1 MNRKSFSA
9 KPGILSHPILLA
21 VCIVSALS
29 LYAPVA
35 VAQEATGISGNTSA
49 STELR
54 RYNIPAQPLSEA
66 LIEFGKQSGLQV
78 TTGSALVAG
87 KQAPSVSGT
96 LSAEQVLNRLLA
108 GNDLRYEVN
117 GGMVRLA
124 SGTETTALPPVRIG
138 AQGLSG
144 MADLPPAYAGGQVA
158 RGGRIG
164 LLGNRDIF
172 DTPFSVTSYTAEL
185 IENQQA
191 RTVADV
197 IRNDSSAYLI
207 NPGQGGISLGT
218 TAIRGF
224 IGGGAATDMY
234 DGLPNMTFS
243 SPTVRTLER
252 VEIFKGPNA
261 LLNGGVSPAVSGAIN
276 LVPKR
281 PTETALT
288 RLTADYDYKSR
299 FGAHADLS
307 RRFGS
312 KKQFGTRLN
321 AVYHKGEAA
330 VEDMEEELGEVALA
344 LEYRADKL
352 RLETILDY
360 SSRHLDGGNYGHILS
375 SNATSLP
382 SAPDLDETIHQPWE
396 REQSKFARAL
406 LRAEYSPDKT
416 WTLHAAYGVIDSEF
430 YDLRAFN
437 RRDLDANGNFSS
449 RFWQG
454 IETHKKYTWNTG
466 IRGQFKT
473 GEITHQLSVETVRSD
488 ERAAID
494 FMRVTDNDVTSNLYQ
509 PRFIA
514 RPQFDQITRNPTKT
528 GDNVYS
534 SIAIADT
541 MGFFDERVLLTAG
554 IRRQTIDTKNFN
566 RRTGMP
572 TRQYD
577 KSANTPAVG
586 LVVKPWRFMSIY
598 GNYIEALEQGPTA
611 PRTAINAGEV
621 FPPQETEQIEF
632 GMKFDLDGLGLTA
645 GVFQIERPS
654 GITENRRFSVDGEQR
669 NRGLE
674 LNAFG
679 ELRPNLRLLGGITYI
694 DSKLTHTQGGR
705 FDGNDAPGV
714 PELAAVLNL
723 QWDSPVLP
731 GLTLTARAEHMG
743 DQYIRSRSDNK
754 VRAPSY
760 ELYSIGAHYTRTM
773 GNQKFTFRAN
783 VNNLFDKDYWTG
795 FAGDDNY
802 LYLGS
807 PRRMNLSVSMDF

>member
-1 MNRKSFSA
+1 MNCRTTSTKSNVFSY
-9 KPGILSHPILLA
+9 PTLLSIYIFTALTLSAPASLA
-21 VCIVSALS
+21 QQSPA
-29 LYAPVA
+29 A
-35 VAQEATGISGNTSA
+35 GNNTSA

-78 TTGSALVAG
+78 TTSSVLVEG

-96 LSAEQVLNRLLA
+96 LSAEQVLNQLLA
-108 GNDLRYEVN
+108 GNNLRYEVN

-124 SGTETTALPPVRIG
+124 ADTETTALPSVRIG
-138 AQGLSG
+138 AQGLLG
-144 MADLPPAYAGGQVA
+144 TADLPPTYAGGQVA

-197 IRNDSSAYLI
+197 IRNDSSVQLI
-207 NPGQGGISLGT
+207 SGRSTFQTL
-218 TAIRGF
+218 AIRGF
-224 IGGGAATDMY
+224 NLGADGTYSLLY
-234 DGLPNMTFS
+234 DGLPRLVARHLS
-243 SPTVRTLER
+243 TVRILER

-261 LLNGGVSPAVSGAIN
+261 LLNSTAPNVGGAIN

-299 FGAHADLS
+299 FGAHTDLS

-312 KKQFGTRLN
+312 KKQFGARLN
-321 AVYHKGEAA
+321 TIYNKGESA
-330 VEDMEEELGEVALA
+330 VEDEKEELGEVALA
-344 LEYRADKL
+344 LEYRTDKL

-360 SSRHLDGGNYGHILS
+360 RDRNLDIGGQVFLLDS
-375 SNATSLP
+375 KATSVP
-382 SAPDLDETIHQPWE
+382 SAPDLDDAIQQPWARLDE
-396 REQSKFARAL
+396 KFARAL
-406 LRAEYSPDKT
+406 LKAEYSLDKT
-416 WTLHAAYGVIDSEF
+416 WTIHAAYGISDQEE
-430 YDLRAFN
+430 Y
-437 RRDLDANGNFSS
+437 RRRSVGLNLNANGNFKGFGQAFDSS
-449 RFWQG
+449 LDYY
-454 IETHKKYTWNTG
+454 IWNAG

-473 GEITHQLSVETVRSD
+473 GEITHQLSVETTRTDAKS
-488 ERAAID
+488 RAD
-494 FMRVTDNDVTSNLYQ
+494 QVSSPRFNSNLYQ
-509 PRFIA
+509 PRFIT
-514 RPQFDQITRNPTKT
+514 RPQLNLPRRRNQPK
-528 GDNVYS
+528 NFESAIS

-554 IRRQTIDTKNFN
+554 IRRQTIDSKRFN
-566 RRTGMP
+566 TSTGMR
-572 TRQYD
+572 TSQYE

-611 PRTAINAGEV
+611 PRGTVNEGEI
-621 FPPQETEQIEF
+621 FSPSETEQVEF
-632 GMKFDLDGLGLTA
+632 GMKFDLNGFGLTA

-654 GITENRRFSVDGEQR
+654 GITENRRFSVNGEQR

-694 DSKLTHTQGGR
+694 DSELTRTQNGR

-714 PELAAVLNL
+714 PELTATLNL
-723 QWDSPVLP
+723 EWDAPVLP
-731 GLTLTARAEHMG
+731 GLTLTARAEHM
-743 DQYIRSRSDNK
+743 DSRYVRTDNSLK
-754 VRAPSY
+754 IPSY
-760 ELYSIGAHYTRTM
+760 ELYAIGARYKQSIGD
-773 GNQKFTFRAN
+773 QQFTLRMN
-783 VNNLFDKDYWTG
+783 IDNLFNKDYWTTFFG
-795 FAGDDNY
+795 NNF
-802 LYLGS
+802 LSLGS
-807 PRRMNLSVSMDF
+807 PRRINLSVSMDF

>member
-1 MNRKSFSA
+1 MNCKTTSTKFNVFSY
-9 KPGILSHPILLA
+9 PTLLSIY
-21 VCIVSALS
+21 IFTALS
-29 LYAPVA
+29 LSTPASL
-35 VAQEATGISGNTSA
+35 AQQSPAAGSNTSA

-78 TTGSALVAG
+78 TTGSVLVEG

-96 LSAEQVLNRLLA
+96 FSAEQALNQLLA
-108 GNDLRYEVN
+108 GNDLRYEIN

-124 SGTETTALPPVRIG
+124 TGTETTALPPVRIG

-144 MADLPPAYAGGQVA
+144 MADLPPAYTGGQVA
-158 RGGRIG
+158 QGGRIG

-191 RTVADV
+191 RTVGNV
-197 IRNDSSAYLI
+197 IQNDSSVQLI
-207 NPGQGGISLGT
+207 AGAKSSFQTIS
-218 TAIRGF
+218 IRGF
-224 IGGGAATDMY
+224 NTGGTGVSLY
-234 DGLPNMTFS
+234 DGFIDYSRSVL
-243 SPTVRTLER
+243 TVRTLER

-261 LLNGGVSPAVSGAIN
+261 LLNGTAFNVGGAIN

-281 PTETALT
+281 PTETTLT
-288 RLTADYDYKSR
+288 RLTADYDYRSR

-321 AVYHKGEAA
+321 AIYHKGEAA
-330 VEDMEEELGEVALA
+330 IEDNEEELGEVALA
-344 LEYRADKL
+344 LEYRTDKL

-360 SSRHLDGGNYGHILS
+360 NSRHLDRRNQLFILDS
-375 SNATSLP
+375 RAASVP
-382 SAPDLDETIHQPWE
+382 SVPDTDDAIQQPWE
-396 REQSKFARAL
+396 RRDEKFARAL
-406 LRAEYSPDKT
+406 LRAEYSLDKT
-416 WTLHAAYGVIDSEF
+416 WTIHAAYITADSESSTARSIGRG
-430 YDLRAFN
+430 LN
-437 RRDLDANGNFSS
+437 SNGNFNVSP
-449 RFWQG
+449 QAIEG
-454 IETHKKYTWNTG
+454 IITSYSWNAG

-473 GEITHQLSVETVRSD
+473 GEITHQLSVETMRSS
-488 ERAAID
+488 RHGKSD
-494 FMRVTDNDVTSNLYQ
+494 FVAGRPSFTSNLYQ

-514 RPQFDQITRNPTKT
+514 RPQFDRITLNPTKT

-566 RRTGMP
+566 RRTGMR
-572 TRQYD
+572 TSQYE

-586 LVVKPWRFMSIY
+586 LVVKPWSFMSIY
-598 GNYIEALEQGPTA
+598 GNYIEAFEQGLIA
-611 PRTAINAGEV
+611 PRFAINAGEV
-621 FPPQETEQIEF
+621 FNPRITEQIEF

-654 GITENRRFSVDGEQR
+654 MITENRLYSADGEQR

-694 DSKLTHTQGGR
+694 DGELTRTQNGR

-714 PELAAVLNL
+714 PELTAILNL
-723 QWDSPVLP
+723 EWDAPVLP
-731 GLTLTARAEHMG
+731 GLTLTARAEHMDSRYVRTDNSLKLPSHQLYGIGARYKRTIG
-743 DQYIRSRSDNK
+743 DQQFTLRMNIDN
-754 VRAPSY
+754 
-760 ELYSIGAHYTRTM
+760 LL
-773 GNQKFTFRAN
+773 N
-783 VNNLFDKDYWTG
+783 KDYWNAFTG
-795 FAGDDNY
+795 ASVLF
-802 LYLGS
+802 LGA
-807 PRRMNLSVSMDF
+807 PRRINLSMSVGF